1 MKDDLLQLAFK
12 FIHDEIDEIT
22 YISRHDRDWYEV
34 KELAATDPITFGI
47 LLRKLSLPNRRRALI
62 QAFALRTVE
71 LRTLLLGDF
80 SDSSSTISDLY
91 HPVKYRRRFTNE
103 LLAQFGIIH
112 RVPFDWVYKDG
123 LVMER
128 WDFKNFDFSGTVLT
142 CMEDIVPLLRLA
154 KDRSRDVNG
163 YVLQPNTDQERFIR
177 LESRA
182 DVIVV
187 DLYHGDLLS
196 LDHLMT
202 TLKTTSFKW
211 SGSISQSVVPGHR
224 YWTFIGADNESAI
237 VRIMETEFKY
247 IQNTMRL

>member
-1 MKDDLLQLAFK
+1 MKEDILQLALK
-12 FIHDEIDEIT
+12 FIHGEIDEIT

-123 LVMER
+123 SVVER
-128 WDFKNFDFSGTVLT
+128 WNFKNYDFSGIALT
-142 CMEDIVPLLRLA
+142 CMEAIIPLLRMA
-154 KDRSRDVNG
+154 EDRNRDVNG
-163 YVLQPNTDQERFIR
+163 YVVQTSTDQECYIR

-182 DVIVV
+182 DVVVV
-187 DLYHGDLLS
+187 DLYQADLLI
-196 LDHLMT
+196 LDQLMSA
-202 TLKTTSFKW
+202 LKSTSFTW
-211 SGSISQSVVPGHR
+211 SGFITQSVIPGYR
-224 YWTFIGADNESAI
+224 YWTFIGADHESAI
-237 VRIMETEFKY
+237 ARIMETEFKY